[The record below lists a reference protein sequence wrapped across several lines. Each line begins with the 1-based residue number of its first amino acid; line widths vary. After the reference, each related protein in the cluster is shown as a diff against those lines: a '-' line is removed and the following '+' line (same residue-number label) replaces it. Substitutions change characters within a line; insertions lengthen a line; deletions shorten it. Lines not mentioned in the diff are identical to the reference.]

1 MARSAALVCA
11 VLLASFSLT
20 SCVRPPPPPRLAK
33 LRVLAEPETTTV
45 YIDDRYVGSA
55 RVLAAKPR
63 SLSPGIKLVT
73 FKAPGHFPHD
83 VRLDLPSGLTTVRMK
98 LRKIPP

>member
-1 MARSAALVCA
+1 MARTAALVCA
-11 VLLASFSLT
+11 VLLANVSLA
-20 SCVRPPPPPRLAK
+20 SCVRPAPPPQLAK

-45 YIDDRYVGSA
+45 YVDERYVGSA

-63 SLSPGIKLVT
+63 SLSPGTKLVT
-73 FKAPGHFPHD
+73 FKAPGYFPHD
-83 VRLDLPSGLTTVRMK
+83 VRLDLPSGITTVRMK